1 MKKQA
6 TLTGGAGAVRSQVA
20 GGTAISDIDPK
31 NLTRKGQLELAR
43 QQKAAGFQG
52 QQEQKRKAVQANREA
67 LKVQNQF
74 RRGEITQGEAEDK
87 IRGIREQQFGGQDP
101 DEAKKPDAES
111 PAVKMQESIVAG
123 SEQGAMKFAEVFNQ
137 FAAMLPEQISAVIEP
152 LELVGTDS
160 LGAAVGDQVVPKV
173 VDVLKGFFNKTEGVP
188 APTQGAGTGN

>member
-1 MKKQA
+1 M
-6 TLTGGAGAVRSQVA
+6 
-20 GGTAISDIDPK
+20 
-31 NLTRKGQLELAR
+31 TRKGQLELAR

-87 IRGIREQQFGGQDP
+87 IKGIRKQQFGDQQEDK
-101 DEAKKPDAES
+101 AAKPDAES
-111 PAVKMQESIVAG
+111 PAVKLQESIVAG
-123 SEQGAMKFAEVFNQ
+123 SEQGATKFAEVFNQ

-173 VDVLKGFFNKTEGVP
+173 EDVLKGFFNKTEGVP